1 MQTPVRQTN
10 VLAILS
16 LISGILGWTLL
27 PLVGSIAAIVTGHM
41 ARGQIRRERERF
53 DGDGLAIAGLIL
65 GWASVILGI
74 LTLVVVIVFFGG
86 LAAIL
91 AFAGN
96 H

>member
-1 MQTPVRQTN
+1 MHNPARQTN

-16 LISGILGWTLL
+16 LIFGILGWSLL
-27 PLVGSIAAIVTGHM
+27 PFIGSIAAIVTGHM
-41 ARGQIRRERERF
+41 ARGQIRREPERF
-53 DGDGLAIAGLIL
+53 EGDGLAIGGLVL
-65 GWASVILGI
+65 GWASVIMGI
-74 LTLVVVIVFFGG
+74 LTVVVVIAFFGG